1 MSLKLMKDLHTLI
14 YKGHVNLGICLLFFF
29 HYRAFLKVE
38 YKRTIA
44 HAGCDNKAKV
54 QKIFTAYLNKIIL
67 LLKKIT
73 GAS

>member
-1 MSLKLMKDLHTLI
+1 MTTSMACVMPDT
-14 YKGHVNLGICLLFFF
+14 YMYTGICLLFFF

-38 YKRTIA
+38 YKHTIA
-44 HAGCDNKAKV
+44 HAECDNKAKV

>member
-1 MSLKLMKDLHTLI
+1 MTTSMACVMPDT
-14 YKGHVNLGICLLFFF
+14 YMYICLLFFF

-38 YKRTIA
+38 YNRTIA

>member
-1 MSLKLMKDLHTLI
+1 MTTSMAYVMPDT
-14 YKGHVNLGICLLFFF
+14 YMYTGICLLFFF